1 MVSSKK
7 ESKYMK
13 NSLRAIEAH
22 AFDITT
28 SIIKQIHNLGIPA
41 RHAERYIGVRHNT
54 LGQDKYASAHSP

>member
-1 MVSSKK
+1 
-7 ESKYMK
+7 MK